1 MSIAIAA
8 AVALAAFNFA
18 APVIASQ
25 RCGPGKIVIKVS
37 HDVAE
42 TYPKGVAAKMLA
54 AKMLAAW
61 VNKEMDGIAGLDTY
75 PNSRLYDDNKVFEAM
90 LLGDVQL
97 RDAAMI
103 FLILM
108 AYMPFLSTA
117 GHTA

>member
-42 TYPKGVAAKMLA
+42 TYPKGVA